1 MAHRNRIPAR
11 SQSETAG
18 SEEFLTFR
26 VKDCAL
32 AALATGERAQNLK
45 ELRDRL
51 RDVDAANIYYHFWG
65 TLLRPVFDDPRYNN
79 DFAIWVFD
87 ALHNQ
92 ALAERLGVLD
102 PADYHDMEEL
112 REELLDIVDEE
123 LDRSEVLPWTSHD
136 SQFRFMRSQIV
147 VFDTGHTVI
156 DPCRLAEAVESMS
169 VGSVFYHFV
178 DARRRTPNGVDD
190 FRAWLMGLPGDHTA
204 ARERLAQ
211 VDPFFRSL
219 VELRTELVAALR
231 ESLPADCA

>member
-1 MAHRNRIPAR
+1 MPRRERR
-11 SQSETAG
+11 SAPPRSRQAG
-18 SEEFLTFR
+18 DDALTFQ

-51 RDVDAANIYYHFWG
+51 GTVDAACIYYHFWG

-92 ALAERLGVLD
+92 PLAERLGVLD
-102 PADYHDMEEL
+102 PVDFQDIEGL
-112 REELLDIVDEE
+112 RQELLDIVDEE
-123 LDRSEVLPWTSHD
+123 LDRSEVLPWTSHN

-147 VFDTGHTVI
+147 VFDTGHALT
-156 DPCRLAEAVESMS
+156 DPSLLADAVSNMS
-169 VGSVFYHFV
+169 AGSIFYHFV
-178 DARRRTPNGVDD
+178 DARRRTPEAVDD
-190 FRAWLMGLPGDHTA
+190 FRAWLTGLPSDHGPA
-204 ARERLAQ
+204 AKRLAK

-219 VELRTELVAALR
+219 VELRAEIESALR
-231 ESLPADCA
+231 ETIGR